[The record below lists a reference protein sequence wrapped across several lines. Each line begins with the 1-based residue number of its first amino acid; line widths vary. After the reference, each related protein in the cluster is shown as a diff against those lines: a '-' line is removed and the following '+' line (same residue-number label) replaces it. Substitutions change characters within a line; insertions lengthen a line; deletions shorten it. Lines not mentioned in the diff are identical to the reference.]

1 MSPAAAFKILLS
13 LTPFHL
19 DQGLVYEFI
28 RCIGVYPVGSLV
40 ELSDSRIGI
49 VWASKDRDALHPI
62 VKCFYSLKT
71 KHYTDVTMI
80 DLLKSELYIERGISP
95 GSLDIDPTPFY

>member
-19 DQGLVYEFI
+19 DQELVYEFI
-28 RCIGVYPVGSLV
+28 RCIGIYPVGSLV
-40 ELSDSRIGI
+40 ELSDGRIGI

-62 VKCFYSLKT
+62 VKCFYSLKV
-71 KHYTDVTMI
+71 KRYTDVAMV